1 MILQEKNGATRLVP
15 GSHKWNKDRE
25 PLEEEITCAEM
36 KAGSVFIY
44 TGSVLHGGG
53 MEQN

>member
-1 MILQEKNGATRLVP
+1 
-15 GSHKWNKDRE
+15 
-25 PLEEEITCAEM
+25 M

-53 MEQN
+53 TNTTEETRLGIFLHYAPSVVEATRESISLISSRSR